1 MTSESNI
8 FLGNVPLNAIVI
20 NEDAT
25 ELTAYAASELQK
37 YLRNA
42 LNCTL
47 EIKRGTP
54 TVGCFHLVQRSFP
67 EDRKLFD
74 RTWIKDMGAWLEL
87 AGENP
92 ISVLYAVYDF
102 LKSCLGIRFFAA
114 GEAFEHVP
122 HQQVL
127 NLPINFQKEF
137 GSAFE
142 IRDFVNRTNSPD
154 VLSFAVKNRINTIL
168 GCGPWKD
175 GSENCSYENARL
187 IHSYGL
193 KVRGPGHSWKHFVP
207 NNLLFNEHPEYFP
220 MKDGRRQPNGRTAC
234 FSNPE
239 VRRIFRENLRVYLHD
254 HPYWDIFAFWAEDLP
269 DMHYCQCPECSKH
282 STTDWYLTLANEAAE
297 VVAEVLPNVRF
308 EFIVYQG
315 TNNPPQTIQKFFRD
329 GENMLVNFCFGQ
341 TRDLFRPF
349 EKRTYT
355 NDGLFELY
363 SNWRSFLRNI
373 GYKGKTMLMEYYNLC
388 EYPDTGPCGRALMWP
403 LRVMQQDIQF
413 YLRDGLNGLGA
424 FTGFDRLAFPSP
436 WKHWA
441 WMNLW
446 TNPNLDLD
454 ALQKDFLQCYYGED
468 TQTVGA
474 YFQKLEDVMFTKLSE
489 ENLAEL
495 EGLGAMLD
503 GLSGERFD
511 IIRIHLRLA
520 ILVKHLHWA
529 FQCDNREDFEAW
541 KKQYLTYQQDN
552 ATLLAKMVAPFPM
565 LWFDFI
571 LNRIGWLPDGTKR
584 KIRLGTEETL
594 L

>member
-1 MTSESNI
+1 MATETNI
-8 FLGNVPLNAIVI
+8 YLRCKSLTTIVI
-20 NEDAT
+20 DENAT

-37 YLRNA
+37 YLQKA
-42 LNCTL
+42 LNSTF

-54 TVGCFHLVQRSFP
+54 TAGCFHLVQRSFP
-67 EDRKLFD
+67 ENRKLFD
-74 RTWIKDMGAWLEL
+74 RTCIKDMGGWLEW

-92 ISVLYAVYDF
+92 VSVLYAVYDF
-102 LKSCLGIRFFAA
+102 LKSSLGIRFFAA
-114 GEAFEHVP
+114 GEAFEYVP
-122 HQQVL
+122 KTVAL
-127 NLPINFQKEF
+127 SFPDDYKEEF

-207 NNLLFNEHPEYFP
+207 KSSLFKKHPEFFP
-220 MKDGRRQPNGRTAC
+220 MKDGRRKPNGRTAC
-234 FSNPE
+234 FSNPD
-239 VRRIFRENLRVYLHD
+239 VRRIFRKNLRAYLRD

-269 DMHYCQCPECSKH
+269 DMHYCQCPECAKR
-282 STTDWYLTLANEAAE
+282 STTDWYLTLANEAAK
-297 VVAEVLPNVRF
+297 VVAKILPDARF

-315 TNNPPQTIQKFFRD
+315 TNNPPQTIQKLFRN

-341 TRDLFRPF
+341 TRDLFRPL

-355 NDGLFELY
+355 NDGLFEIY
-363 SNWRSFLRNI
+363 SNWRSFLRNV
-373 GYKGKTMLMEYYNLC
+373 GYKGKMMLMEYYNLC
-388 EYPDTGPCGRALMWP
+388 EYPNTGPCGRALMWP
-403 LRVMQQDIQF
+403 LKVMQQDIQF
-413 YLRDGLNGLGA
+413 YLRDGLDGLGA

-441 WMNLW
+441 WINLW
-446 TNPNLDLD
+446 TNPNLNLKE
-454 ALQKDFLQCYYGED
+454 LEKEFLQCYYD
-468 TQTVGA
+468 SDAQAVGT
-474 YFQKLEDVMFTKLSE
+474 YFQKLEKVMLIKCSK
-489 ENLAEL
+489 ENLIDL
-495 EGLGAMLD
+495 EGLSFMLY
-503 GLSGERFD
+503 GLSGEWID
-511 IIRIHLRLA
+511 IIRVHLRLA

-529 FQCDNREDFEAW
+529 FQQDARADFESW

-584 KIRLGTEETL
+584 KLRPNTEETL

>member
-1 MTSESNI
+1 MAPE
-8 FLGNVPLNAIVI
+8 LNFYLNGKSLSTIVI
-20 NEDAT
+20 DENAT
-25 ELTAYAASELQK
+25 ELTAYAATELQK
-37 YLRNA
+37 YLRKSFGR
-42 LNCTL
+42 TPD
-47 EIKRGTP
+47 IKRGVP
-54 TVGCFHLVQRSFP
+54 SAGCFHLVQRPFP
-67 EDRKLFD
+67 DNGKLFD
-74 RTWIKDMGAWLEL
+74 RTMIKDRGDWLEL

-114 GEAFEHVP
+114 GEAFEYVP
-122 HQQVL
+122 QTVAFS
-127 NLPINFQKEF
+127 LPNGFQEKF

-207 NNLLFNEHPEYFP
+207 SNLLFKEHPEYFP

-239 VRRIFRENLRVYLHD
+239 VREIFRDNLRVYLED

-269 DMHYCQCPECSKH
+269 DMQYCQCPECSKR

-297 VVAEVLPNVRF
+297 VVAEVLPNATF

-315 TNNPPQTIQKFFRD
+315 TNNPPQTVQKLYRD

-341 TRDLFRPF
+341 TRDLFTPF
-349 EKRTYT
+349 AERKHT
-355 NDGLFELY
+355 NDGLFEIY
-363 SNWRSFLRNI
+363 SNWRTFLRNV

-403 LRVMQQDIQF
+403 LEVMQQDIQF

-441 WMNLW
+441 WINLW
-446 TNPNLDLD
+446 TDPNLNLET
-454 ALQKDFLQCYYGED
+454 LKTQFLQEYYEENA
-468 TQTVGA
+468 QAVCA
-474 YFQKLEDVMFTKLSE
+474 YFQKLEKVMFTKLSE
-489 ENLAEL
+489 SNLSEL

-503 GLSGERFD
+503 GLDGERID
-511 IIRIHLRLA
+511 IIRVHLRLA
-520 ILVKHLHWA
+520 IIVKHLHWA
-529 FQCDNREDFEAW
+529 YQCDDRTAFDEW
-541 KKQYLTYQQDN
+541 KKRHLAFQQEN
-552 ATLLAKMVAPFPM
+552 ATLLAKMTAPFPM
-565 LWFDFI
+565 LWFDFL

-584 KIRLGTEETL
+584 KLRPGTEETL

>member
-1 MTSESNI
+1 MASETNI
-8 FLGNVPLNAIVI
+8 YLRCKSLTTILIDEN
-20 NEDAT
+20 AT
-25 ELTAYAASELQK
+25 ELTAYAAFELQK
-37 YLRNA
+37 YLRKA

-54 TVGCFHLVQRSFP
+54 TVGCFHLIQRSFP

-74 RTWIKDMGAWLEL
+74 RTCIKDMGGWLEL

-127 NLPINFQKEF
+127 NLPVGFQKEF

-207 NNLLFNEHPEYFP
+207 SNLLFKEHPEYFP

-234 FSNPE
+234 FSNPD
-239 VRRIFRENLRVYLHD
+239 VRRIFRENLRAYLHN

-269 DMHYCQCPECSKH
+269 DMHYCQCPECSKR

-297 VVAEVLPNVRF
+297 VVSEVLPNARF

-341 TRDLFRPF
+341 TRDLFTPF
-349 EKRTYT
+349 AERKHT
-355 NDGLFELY
+355 NDELFELY
-363 SNWRSFLRNI
+363 SNWRSFLRNV

-388 EYPDTGPCGRALMWP
+388 EYPNTGPCGRALMWP
-403 LRVMQQDIQF
+403 LEVMQQDIQF

-454 ALQKDFLQCYYGED
+454 SLQKDFLQCYYGANA
-468 TQTVGA
+468 QTVGA

-489 ENLAEL
+489 ANLAEL

-511 IIRIHLRLA
+511 IIRVHLRLA

-529 FQCDNREDFEAW
+529 FQCDDREDFESW

-571 LNRIGWLPDGTKR
+571 LNRIGWLSDGTKR
-584 KIRLGTEETL
+584 KIRPGTEETL

>member
-1 MTSESNI
+1 MPSETNI
-8 FLGNVPLNAIVI
+8 FLRCKSLTTIVI
-20 NEDAT
+20 DENAT

-37 YLRNA
+37 YLQKA
-42 LNCTL
+42 MNCTF

-54 TVGCFHLVQRSFP
+54 TPGCFHLVQRSFP

-74 RTWIKDMGAWLEL
+74 RTWIKDMGGWLEL

-92 ISVLYAVYDF
+92 VSVLYVVYDF

-114 GEAFEHVP
+114 GEAFEYIP
-122 HQQVL
+122 RTISL
-127 NLPINFQKEF
+127 SFPDDYKEEF

-207 NNLLFNEHPEYFP
+207 NKLLFNEHPEYFP

-239 VRRIFRENLRVYLHD
+239 VREIFCDNLRAYLED

-269 DMHYCQCPECSKH
+269 DMQYCQCPECAKR
-282 STTDWYLTLANEAAE
+282 STTDWYLTLVNEAAE
-297 VVAEVLPNVRF
+297 VVAEVLPNACF

-315 TNNPPQTIQKFFRD
+315 TNNPPQTIQKLFRD

-341 TRDLFRPF
+341 TRDLFTPF
-349 EKRTYT
+349 EKREHT
-355 NDGLFELY
+355 NDALFELY
-363 SNWRSFLRNI
+363 SNWRTFLCDI

-388 EYPDTGPCGRALMWP
+388 EYPNTGPCGRALMWP
-403 LRVMQQDIQF
+403 LHVMQQDIQF

-441 WMNLW
+441 WIKLW
-446 TNPNLDLD
+446 TNPNLNLTE
-454 ALQKDFLQCYYGED
+454 LEKEFLQCYYGKD
-468 TQTVGA
+468 AQAFGT
-474 YFQKLEDVMFTKLSE
+474 YFQKLEKVMFTKLSK
-489 ENLAEL
+489 ENLIDL
-495 EGLGAMLD
+495 EGLSFMFY
-503 GLSGERFD
+503 GLSGERID
-511 IIRIHLRLA
+511 SIRVHLQLA

-529 FQCDNREDFEAW
+529 FKCDNREDFESW
-541 KKQYLTYQQDN
+541 KKCYLSFQQNN
-552 ATLLAKMVAPFPM
+552 ATLLSKMIAPFPM
-565 LWFDFI
+565 LWFDFL
-571 LNRIGWLPDGTKR
+571 LNRIGWLPNGTRRCFRPGTK
-584 KIRLGTEETL
+584 ETL

>member
-1 MTSESNI
+1 MAPE
-8 FLGNVPLNAIVI
+8 LNFYLNGKSLSTIVI
-20 NEDAT
+20 DENAT
-25 ELTAYAASELQK
+25 ELTAYAATELQK
-37 YLRNA
+37 YLRKSFGSAPN
-42 LNCTL
+42 
-47 EIKRGTP
+47 IKRGAP
-54 TVGCFHLVQRSFP
+54 SAGCFQLVQKPFP
-67 EDRKLFD
+67 EDRKFFD
-74 RTWIKDMGAWLEL
+74 RTSIKDMGGWLEL

-102 LKSCLGIRFFAA
+102 LKSSLGIHFFAA
-114 GEAFEHVP
+114 GEAFEYIP
-122 HQQVL
+122 QIQAISFPD
-127 NLPINFQKEF
+127 NYKEEF

-207 NNLLFNEHPEYFP
+207 NSLLFKEHPEYFP

-239 VRRIFRENLRVYLHD
+239 VREIFRNNLRAYLED

-269 DMHYCQCPECSKH
+269 DMQYCQCPECAKR
-282 STTDWYLTLANEAAE
+282 STTEWYLTLVNEAAE
-297 VVAEVLPNVRF
+297 VVAEVLPNARF

-315 TNNPPQTIQKFFRD
+315 TNNPPQTIQKLFRD

-341 TRDLFRPF
+341 TRDLFTPF
-349 EKRTYT
+349 EEREHT
-355 NDGLFELY
+355 NDALFELY
-363 SNWRSFLRNI
+363 SNWRTFLRNV

-403 LRVMQQDIQF
+403 LEVMQQDIQF

-441 WMNLW
+441 WINLW
-446 TNPNLDLD
+446 TNPNLNLKE
-454 ALQKDFLQCYYGED
+454 LEKEFLQCYYGKD
-468 TQTVGA
+468 AQAFGN
-474 YFQKLEDVMFTKLSE
+474 YFQKLETVMFTKLSK
-489 ENLAEL
+489 ENLIDL
-495 EGLGAMLD
+495 EGLSFMFY
-503 GLSGERFD
+503 GLSGERID
-511 IIRIHLRLA
+511 SIRVHLQLA

-529 FQCDNREDFEAW
+529 FKCDNREDFESW
-541 KKQYLTYQQDN
+541 KQCYLSFQQNN
-552 ATLLAKMVAPFPM
+552 ATLLSKMIAPFPM
-565 LWFDFI
+565 LWFDFL
-571 LNRIGWLPDGTKR
+571 LNRIGWLPDGTR
-584 KIRLGTEETL
+584 RCFRPGTKDTL